1 MTEHENMVRFL
12 AIVAGVLVMLVMF
25 AAAVLVV
32 PVTSHLLGGTVGRC
46 DGGCA
51 W

>member
-1 MTEHENMVRFL
+1 MVRFL
-12 AIVAGVLVMLVMF
+12 AIVAGVLLMLVMF

-32 PVTSHLLGGTVGRC
+32 PAMAGLGLGRC